1 MATFKT
7 VILPQNKRGDGT
19 YNIKIRVIHARKTKY
34 VATQWYASAKDMTRS
49 MKLKN
54 QMLIDAAEDL
64 IRTYREICNKI
75 GARLDDMTVEQVV
88 KMISKSAASGS
99 RFRLDFFEYVESLI
113 SKMEIDGREG
123 TARSYAAALASM
135 RKYNNGIPLDI
146 NEITVSYLRGWMEWI
161 RRRAANSGRYT
172 GERAAEEYMV
182 RMRAAFNAAK
192 REHNDEEAG
201 LNLIPYSPFS
211 RLEKVR
217 ETAPRPRALTVEQIR
232 TIAATERIERRQKGA
247 SDFNLARDCFLL
259 SFMLVGMN
267 PADLYDCSVFEDG
280 RITYRRVKTRNRRAD
295 FAEISINVEP
305 EVKELVERYCD
316 SSGVR
321 VFNFHRRFKTAKSF
335 YNAIQRGIKILE
347 MKTGITG
354 LQFYAARHSWATI
367 ARNEVGID
375 KYTIHEALNHVD
387 PGMKIT
393 DVYLDKDWTRI
404 DDANRRVL
412 NWVFKGIR

>member
-172 GERAAEEYMV
+172 GE
-182 RMRAAFNAAK
+182 
-192 REHNDEEAG
+192 
-201 LNLIPYSPFS
+201 S
-211 RLEKVR
+211 RRGVYGQDARGFQCSK
-217 ETAPRPRALTVEQIR
+217 AR
-232 TIAATERIERRQKGA
+232 T
-247 SDFNLARDCFLL
+247 
-259 SFMLVGMN
+259 
-267 PADLYDCSVFEDG
+267 
-280 RITYRRVKTRNRRAD
+280 
-295 FAEISINVEP
+295 
-305 EVKELVERYCD
+305 
-316 SSGVR
+316 
-321 VFNFHRRFKTAKSF
+321 
-335 YNAIQRGIKILE
+335 QR
-347 MKTGITG
+347 
-354 LQFYAARHSWATI
+354 
-367 ARNEVGID
+367 
-375 KYTIHEALNHVD
+375 
-387 PGMKIT
+387 
-393 DVYLDKDWTRI
+393 
-404 DDANRRVL
+404 
-412 NWVFKGIR
+412 